1 MRLKRLAIDVRLW
14 NQGGVGRY
22 IRNLV
27 KELHAIKPAYSI
39 TLIARPEEAAQVA
52 EAAPSFHLLTSTA
65 RWHSYSEQVSW
76 LTQLYSYHFDLVHFP
91 YVSHP
96 VLYQKPFVITIH
108 DVTMFTHATGAASTK
123 SQPHYFL
130 KQKAYRV
137 VLAHGLR
144 SSKTIIVPT
153 HTVEEE
159 LTHVFHV
166 PQERIMVTYEG
177 VDADLAQAKAVKTFV
192 PARDFYLYVG
202 NCYPH
207 KNTELLLRLA
217 QGAKHPFVLV
227 VSDDLF
233 TDRMLMRAQE
243 LGVEKKI
250 SVVRKVE
257 DSVLKYLYQH
267 ARALVFPSFKEGF
280 GLPIVEAAYFN
291 CPLAVSDI
299 PAFREIAPP
308 GTVFFDP
315 HSYEQSQKA
324 LDTLPTHVN
333 TSYPTSYMA
342 QFSFLT
348 MAKQTA
354 EIYETRNCL

>member
-1 MRLKRLAIDVRLW
+1 MHPKRLAIDVRLW

-27 KELHAIKPAYSI
+27 KELHTTKPAYSI

-52 EAAPSFHLLTSTA
+52 EIAPSFHLLTSTA
-65 RWHSYSEQVSW
+65 RWHTFSEQTN
-76 LTQLYSYHFDLVHFP
+76 LLQQLYAYHFDLVHFP

-123 SQPHYFL
+123 PQLQYFL
-130 KQKAYRV
+130 KQKAYGM

-144 SSKTIIVPT
+144 SAKTIIVPT
-153 HTVEEE
+153 HTVEQE
-159 LTHVFHV
+159 LMQTFDV
-166 PQERIMVTYEG
+166 PRERIVVTYEG
-177 VDADLAQAKAVKTFV
+177 VDTDLTHIKAVKTFV
-192 PARDFYLYVG
+192 PAKDFYLYVG

-207 KNTELLLRLA
+207 KNIELLLRLA
-217 QGAKHPFVLV
+217 QNAKHPFVLV
-227 VSDDLF
+227 TPDDIF
-233 TDRMLMRAQE
+233 TDRMLVRAQA
-243 LGVEKKI
+243 LGVEKSI
-250 SVVRKVE
+250 SVVRKVD

-280 GLPIVEAAYFN
+280 GLPIVEAAFFS
-291 CPLAVSDI
+291 CPLVVSDI

-315 HSYEQSQKA
+315 HLYEKAQKA
-324 LDTLPTHVN
+324 LDTLPTRAH
-333 TSYPTSYMA
+333 TSYPSSYMA
-342 QFSFLT
+342 QFSFAT
-348 MAKQTA
+348 MAKQTLQ
-354 EIYETRNCL
+354 IYERYL